1 MCGDV
6 LEEILR
12 MSKTEKKI
20 LQDGKLCI
28 YPRTWLK
35 CILFRV
41 RISEQTCFILEGWN
55 FRNWYSSGPIY
66 CIFDG
71 FDIADESHRLIS
83 SSFPFADVIP
93 TVKTRILI
101 RIRHEKNISK
111 DFVGKLRISADGKL
125 PRLLWGRTVSHR
137 GVCAFVRRVFAMN
150 NFRVCIYFYLN
161 ICDGI
166 KIKFYF
172 AHEHK

>member
-1 MCGDV
+1 MFYEKF
-6 LEEILR
+6 LEFRKLR
-12 MSKTEKKI
+12 RKFCRKNLRLYKRITEMHYI
-20 LQDGKLCI
+20 
-28 YPRTWLK
+28 P
-35 CILFRV
+35 
-41 RISEQTCFILEGWN
+41 EQTCLILEGWY

-83 SSFPFADVIP
+83 SSFPFAGVIP

-125 PRLLWGRTVSHR
+125 GRLLWGCTVSHR
-137 GVCAFVRRVFAMN
+137 SVYALVRRVFAMN
-150 NFRVCIYFYLN
+150 NFHI
-161 ICDGI
+161 
-166 KIKFYF
+166 
-172 AHEHK
+172 